1 MVLKYVYIL
10 RSLTT
15 IKEGDWVLLLFLL
28 ILFAGT
34 ETRLYHDLSLMV
46 VINGTHATA
55 DISVKVMSLACWNM
69 NIHKYMFIIIIPRK
83 DIVHRLPYMVT

>member
-1 MVLKYVYIL
+1 MPELDVPLLKVAHLIL
-10 RSLTT
+10 RKT
-15 IKEGDWVLLLFLL
+15 IAIL
-28 ILFAGT
+28 ILFTST
-34 ETRLYHDLSLMV
+34 ETRLNHDLSLMV

>member
-1 MVLKYVYIL
+1 MPELDVPLLKVAHLIA
-10 RSLTT
+10 RKT
-15 IKEGDWVLLLFLL
+15 ITIL
-28 ILFAGT
+28 ILFTST
-34 ETRLYHDLSLMV
+34 ETRLNHDLSLMV